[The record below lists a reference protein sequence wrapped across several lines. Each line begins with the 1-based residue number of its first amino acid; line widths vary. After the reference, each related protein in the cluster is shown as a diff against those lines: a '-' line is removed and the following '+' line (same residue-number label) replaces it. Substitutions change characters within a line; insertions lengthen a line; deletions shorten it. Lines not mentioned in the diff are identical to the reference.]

1 VFIGTSLIVEPA
13 LVVRRIG
20 LGSIHPD
27 LELKGGKS
35 TAEGPTIAEISVLG
49 VQGT

>member
-1 VFIGTSLIVEPA
+1 VFIGTSLIVARA

-20 LGSIHPD
+20 LGSVLLD

-35 TAEGPTIAEISVLG
+35 AADDPKIAERY
-49 VQGT
+49 